1 MRKFLRILLLT
12 AVLAGALCVSALAA
26 EPTEAGVYGMTTETG
41 ITVTPQK
48 ADGTAI
54 DASTQGDYSGYYAGA
69 VKFGVE
75 ATGLTAGSQ
84 YLLLMVSGDGAPGAD
99 NIVYIDQQAADAN
112 GTVAF
117 TAYPQA
123 LGKGSYRIFLL
134 GGEQT
139 LSSGGLAVS
148 FQAYVPYTLG
158 DVNDDGTIDSEDSLW
173 ALRYLVKL
181 DTPTDQQRLAAD
193 VNRDGTVD
201 SEDALLILR
210 YFVKQI
216 TSFDGV

>member
-54 DASTQGDYSGYYAGA
+54 DASTQSDYSGYYAGA

-75 ATGLTAGSQ
+75 ATGLKAGSQ

-123 LGKGSYRIFLL
+123 LDKGSYRIFLL
-134 GGEQT
+134 GGDQT
-139 LSSGGLAVS
+139 LNSGPAAS

-158 DVNDDGTIDSEDSLW
+158 DVNDDTYINASD
-173 ALRYLVKL
+173 ALQVLKFAAKL
-181 DTPTDQQRLAAD
+181 ETPTETQALAAN
-193 VNRDGTVD
+193 VNRDGYINA
-201 SEDALLILR
+201 SDALMILKYAAKLI
-210 YFVKQI
+210 
-216 TSFDGV
+216 SDWN

>member
-1 MRKFLRILLLT
+1 MRKCRRILLLT

-41 ITVTPQK
+41 ITVTPQT
-48 ADGTAI
+48 ADGTEI
-54 DASTQGDYSGYYAGA
+54 TKEDLGGDYSDYYAGA

-123 LGKGSYRIFLL
+123 LDKGSYRIFLL

-158 DVNDDGTIDSEDSLW
+158 DVNDDGTIDSAD
-173 ALRYLVKL
+173 ALEALLFFVESK
-181 DTPTDQQRLAAD
+181 TPTETERLAAD
-193 VNRDGTVD
+193 VNKDGTID
-201 SEDALLILR
+201 SYDALQMLR
-210 YFVKQI
+210 YFVEEI
-216 TSFDGV
+216 HSFD

>member
-1 MRKFLRILLLT
+1 MRKFRRILLLT

-26 EPTEAGVYGMTTETG
+26 EPTEAGVYDVVKTAEN
-41 ITVTPQK
+41 ITVTPRT

-54 DASTQGDYSGYYAGA
+54 DASTQGGYSGYYAGA

-123 LGKGSYRIFLL
+123 LDKGSYRIFLL
-134 GGEQT
+134 GGDQT

-158 DVNDDGTIDSEDSLW
+158 DVNDDTYINASD
-173 ALRYLVKL
+173 ALQVLKFAAKL
-181 DTPTDQQRLAAD
+181 ETPTETQALAAN
-193 VNRDGTVD
+193 VNRDGYINA
-201 SEDALLILR
+201 SDALMILKYAAKLI
-210 YFVKQI
+210 
-216 TSFDGV
+216 SDWN

>member
-1 MRKFLRILLLT
+1 MRKFRRILLLT

-75 ATGLTAGSQ
+75 ATGLKAGSQ
-84 YLLLMVSGDGAPGAD
+84 YLLLMVSGDGVPGAD

-134 GGEQT
+134 GGDQT
-139 LSSGGLAVS
+139 LNSGPAAS

-158 DVNDDGTIDSEDSLW
+158 DVDNNGKIQAVDALAVLRHVAKIETLDDTAS
-173 ALRYLVKL
+173 
-181 DTPTDQQRLAAD
+181 LAAD
-193 VNRDGTVD
+193 VDCDGKVKAV
-201 SEDALLILR
+201 DALAILR
-210 YFVKQI
+210 YVAKIIDHF
-216 TSFDGV
+216 

>member
-75 ATGLTAGSQ
+75 ATGLKAGSQ

-134 GGEQT
+134 GGDQT
-139 LSSGGLAVS
+139 LNSGPAAS

-158 DVNDDGTIDSEDSLW
+158 DVNDDGTIDSAD
-173 ALRYLVKL
+173 ALEALLFFVESK
-181 DTPTDQQRLAAD
+181 TPTETERLAAD
-193 VNRDGTVD
+193 VNKDGTID
-201 SEDALLILR
+201 SYDALQMLR
-210 YFVKQI
+210 YFVEEI
-216 TSFDGV
+216 HSFD

>member
-12 AVLAGALCVSALAA
+12 AVLAGAICVSALAA

-134 GGEQT
+134 GGDQT
-139 LSSGGLAVS
+139 LNSGPAAS

-158 DVNDDGTIDSEDSLW
+158 DVDNNGKIQAVDALAVLRHVAKIETLDDTAS
-173 ALRYLVKL
+173 
-181 DTPTDQQRLAAD
+181 LAAD
-193 VNRDGTVD
+193 VDCDGKIKAV
-201 SEDALLILR
+201 DALAILR
-210 YFVKQI
+210 YVAKIIDHF
-216 TSFDGV
+216 

>member
-123 LGKGSYRIFLL
+123 LDKGSYRIFLL
-134 GGEQT
+134 GGDQT
-139 LSSGGLAVS
+139 LNSGPAAS

-216 TSFDGV
+216 TSFDDV

>member
-158 DVNDDGTIDSEDSLW
+158 DVDNNGKIQAVDALAVLRHVAKIETLDDTAS
-173 ALRYLVKL
+173 
-181 DTPTDQQRLAAD
+181 LAAD
-193 VNRDGTVD
+193 VDCDGKVKAV
-201 SEDALLILR
+201 DALAILR
-210 YFVKQI
+210 YVAKIIDHF
-216 TSFDGV
+216 

>member
-41 ITVTPQK
+41 ITVTPQTAEGK
-48 ADGTAI
+48 AI
-54 DASTQGDYSGYYAGA
+54 DASTQEDYTDYYAGA

-75 ATGLTAGSQ
+75 ATGLKAGSQ

-139 LSSGGLAVS
+139 LSSGGLAAS

-158 DVNDDGTIDSEDSLW
+158 DVNDDGTIDVSD
-173 ALRYLVKL
+173 ALMALQSAVNL
-181 DTPTDQQRLAAD
+181 LQLTESQILAAD
-193 VNRDGTVD
+193 VDRNLTVD
-201 SEDALLILR
+201 VSDALLLLKYSVNLIDK
-210 YFVKQI
+210 F
-216 TSFDGV
+216 

>member
-1 MRKFLRILLLT
+1 MRKFLRILLLA

-123 LGKGSYRIFLL
+123 LDKGSYRIFLL

-158 DVNDDGTIDSEDSLW
+158 DVDNNGKIQAVDALAVLRHVAKIETLDDTAS
-173 ALRYLVKL
+173 
-181 DTPTDQQRLAAD
+181 LAAD
-193 VNRDGTVD
+193 VDCDGKIKAV
-201 SEDALLILR
+201 DALAILR
-210 YFVKQI
+210 YVAKIIDHF
-216 TSFDGV
+216 

>member
-12 AVLAGALCVSALAA
+12 VVLAGALCVSALAA

-41 ITVTPQK
+41 ITVTSQT
-48 ADGTAI
+48 ADGTEI
-54 DASTQGDYSGYYAGA
+54 TKEDLGGDYSDYYAGA

-75 ATGLTAGSQ
+75 ATGLKAGSQ
-84 YLLLMVSGDGAPGAD
+84 YLLLMVSGDGVPGAD

-123 LGKGSYRIFLL
+123 LDKGSYRIFLL

-139 LSSGGLAVS
+139 LSSGGLAAS

-158 DVNDDGTIDSEDSLW
+158 DVNDDGTIDSAD
-173 ALRYLVKL
+173 ALEALLFFVESK
-181 DTPTDQQRLAAD
+181 TPTETERLAAD
-193 VNRDGTVD
+193 VNKDGTID
-201 SEDALLILR
+201 SYDALQMLR
-210 YFVKQI
+210 YFVEEI
-216 TSFDGV
+216 HSFD

>member
-54 DASTQGDYSGYYAGA
+54 DASTQGDYSGYYASA

-134 GGEQT
+134 GGDQT
-139 LSSGGLAVS
+139 LNSGPAAS

-158 DVNDDGTIDSEDSLW
+158 DVNDDGTIDSAD
-173 ALRYLVKL
+173 ALEALLFFVESK
-181 DTPTDQQRLAAD
+181 TPTETERLAAD
-193 VNRDGTVD
+193 VNKDGTID
-201 SEDALLILR
+201 SYDALQMLR
-210 YFVKQI
+210 YFVEEI
-216 TSFDGV
+216 HSFD

>member
-41 ITVTPQK
+41 ITVTSQK

-54 DASTQGDYSGYYAGA
+54 DASTQGDYSGYYTGA

-75 ATGLTAGSQ
+75 AKGLTAGSQ

-134 GGEQT
+134 GGDQT
-139 LSSGGLAVS
+139 LNSGPAAS

-158 DVNDDGTIDSEDSLW
+158 DVNDDGTIDSAD
-173 ALRYLVKL
+173 ALLVLKHSVHLL
-181 DTPTDQQRLAAD
+181 DLDAVQQLAAN
-193 VNRDGTVD
+193 VNKDNTID
-201 SEDALLILR
+201 SSDALLILR
-210 YFVKQI
+210 YSVHLIDKF
-216 TSFDGV
+216 

>member
-1 MRKFLRILLLT
+1 MRKVLRILLLT

-41 ITVTPQK
+41 ITVTSQK

-75 ATGLTAGSQ
+75 AKGLTAGSQ

-134 GGEQT
+134 GGDQT
-139 LSSGGLAVS
+139 LNSGPAAS

-158 DVNDDGTIDSEDSLW
+158 DVNDDGTIDSAD
-173 ALRYLVKL
+173 ALEALLFFVESK
-181 DTPTDQQRLAAD
+181 TPTETERLAAD
-193 VNRDGTVD
+193 VNKDGTID
-201 SEDALLILR
+201 SYDALQMLR
-210 YFVKQI
+210 YFVEEI
-216 TSFDGV
+216 HSFD

>member
-26 EPTEAGVYGMTTETG
+26 EPTEAGVYDVVKTAEN
-41 ITVTPQK
+41 ITVTPRT

-54 DASTQGDYSGYYAGA
+54 DASTQGGYSGYYAGA

-75 ATGLTAGSQ
+75 ATGLKAGSQ
-84 YLLLMVSGDGAPGAD
+84 YLLLMVSGDGTPGAD

-134 GGEQT
+134 GGDQT
-139 LSSGGLAVS
+139 LNSGPAAS

-158 DVNDDGTIDSEDSLW
+158 DVDNNGKIQAVDALAVLRHVAKIETLDDTAS
-173 ALRYLVKL
+173 
-181 DTPTDQQRLAAD
+181 LAAD
-193 VNRDGTVD
+193 VDCDGKVKAV
-201 SEDALLILR
+201 DALAILR
-210 YFVKQI
+210 YVAKIIDHF
-216 TSFDGV
+216 

>member
-134 GGEQT
+134 GGKQT
-139 LSSGGLAVS
+139 LNSGPAAS

-158 DVNDDGTIDSEDSLW
+158 DVDNNGKIQAVDALAVLRHVAKIETLDDTAS
-173 ALRYLVKL
+173 
-181 DTPTDQQRLAAD
+181 LAAD
-193 VNRDGTVD
+193 VDCDGKVKAV
-201 SEDALLILR
+201 DALAILR
-210 YFVKQI
+210 YVAKISDHF
-216 TSFDGV
+216 

>member
-26 EPTEAGVYGMTTETG
+26 EPTEAGVYDVVKTAEN
-41 ITVTPQK
+41 ITVTPRT

-54 DASTQGDYSGYYAGA
+54 DASTQGGYSGYYAGA

-123 LGKGSYRIFLL
+123 LDKGSYRIFLL

-158 DVNDDGTIDSEDSLW
+158 DVNDDGTIDSAD
-173 ALRYLVKL
+173 ALLVLKHSVHLL
-181 DTPTDQQRLAAD
+181 DLDAVQQLAAN
-193 VNRDGTVD
+193 VNKDNTID
-201 SEDALLILR
+201 SSDALLILR
-210 YFVKQI
+210 YSVHLIDKF
-216 TSFDGV
+216 

>member
-41 ITVTPQK
+41 ITVTPQTAEGK
-48 ADGTAI
+48 AI
-54 DASTQGDYSGYYAGA
+54 DASTQGDYSDYYAGA

-134 GGEQT
+134 GGDQT
-139 LSSGGLAVS
+139 LNSGPAAS

-158 DVNDDGTIDSEDSLW
+158 DVDNNGKIQAVDALAVLRHVAKIETLDDTAS
-173 ALRYLVKL
+173 
-181 DTPTDQQRLAAD
+181 LAAD
-193 VNRDGTVD
+193 VDCDGKVKAV
-201 SEDALLILR
+201 DALAILR
-210 YFVKQI
+210 YVAKIIDHF
-216 TSFDGV
+216 

>member
-54 DASTQGDYSGYYAGA
+54 DASTQGDYSGYYAGT

-75 ATGLTAGSQ
+75 ATGLKAGSQ

-99 NIVYIDQQAADAN
+99 NIVYIDQQAAGAN

-123 LGKGSYRIFLL
+123 LDKGSYRIFLL

-158 DVNDDGTIDSEDSLW
+158 DVDNNGKIQAVDALAVLRHVAKIETLDDTAS
-173 ALRYLVKL
+173 
-181 DTPTDQQRLAAD
+181 LAAD
-193 VNRDGTVD
+193 VDCDGKVKAV
-201 SEDALLILR
+201 DALAILR
-210 YFVKQI
+210 YVAKIIDHF
-216 TSFDGV
+216 

>member
-1 MRKFLRILLLT
+1 MRKFLWILLLT

-84 YLLLMVSGDGAPGAD
+84 YLLLMVSGDSAPGAD

-134 GGEQT
+134 GGDQT
-139 LSSGGLAVS
+139 LSSGPAAS

-158 DVNDDGTIDSEDSLW
+158 DVNDDGTIDSAD
-173 ALRYLVKL
+173 ALEALLFFVESK
-181 DTPTDQQRLAAD
+181 TPTETERLAAD
-193 VNRDGTVD
+193 VNKDGTID
-201 SEDALLILR
+201 SYDALQMLR
-210 YFVKQI
+210 YFVEEI
-216 TSFDGV
+216 HSFD

>member
-84 YLLLMVSGDGAPGAD
+84 YLLLMVSGAGAPGAD

-134 GGEQT
+134 GGDQT

-158 DVNDDGTIDSEDSLW
+158 DVNDDGTIDSAD
-173 ALRYLVKL
+173 ALEALLFFVESK
-181 DTPTDQQRLAAD
+181 TPTETERLAAD
-193 VNRDGTVD
+193 VNKDGTID
-201 SEDALLILR
+201 SYDALQMLR
-210 YFVKQI
+210 YFVEEI
-216 TSFDGV
+216 HSFD

>member
-41 ITVTPQK
+41 ITVTPQT
-48 ADGTAI
+48 ADGTEI
-54 DASTQGDYSGYYAGA
+54 TKEDLGGDYSDYYAGA

-134 GGEQT
+134 GGDQT

-158 DVNDDGTIDSEDSLW
+158 DVDNNGKIQAVDALAVLRHVAKIETLDDTAS
-173 ALRYLVKL
+173 
-181 DTPTDQQRLAAD
+181 LAAD
-193 VNRDGTVD
+193 VDCDGKVKAV
-201 SEDALLILR
+201 DALAILR
-210 YFVKQI
+210 YVAKIIDHF
-216 TSFDGV
+216 

>member
-12 AVLAGALCVSALAA
+12 VVLAGALCVSALAA

-75 ATGLTAGSQ
+75 ATGLKAGSQ

-139 LSSGGLAVS
+139 LSSGPAAS

-158 DVNDDGTIDSEDSLW
+158 DVNDDGTIDSAD
-173 ALRYLVKL
+173 ALLVLKHSVHLL
-181 DTPTDQQRLAAD
+181 DLDAVQQLAAN
-193 VNRDGTVD
+193 VNKDNTID
-201 SEDALLILR
+201 SSDALLILR
-210 YFVKQI
+210 YSVHLIDKF
-216 TSFDGV
+216 

>member
-41 ITVTPQK
+41 ITVTPQT
-48 ADGTAI
+48 AEGTAI

-123 LGKGSYRIFLL
+123 LDKGSYRIFLL

-158 DVNDDGTIDSEDSLW
+158 DVDNNGKIQAVDALAVLRHVAKIETLDDTAS
-173 ALRYLVKL
+173 
-181 DTPTDQQRLAAD
+181 LAAD
-193 VNRDGTVD
+193 VDCDGKVKAV
-201 SEDALLILR
+201 DALAILR
-210 YFVKQI
+210 YVAKIIDHF
-216 TSFDGV
+216 

>member
-123 LGKGSYRIFLL
+123 LDKGSYRIFLL
-134 GGEQT
+134 GGDQT
-139 LSSGGLAVS
+139 LNSGPAAS

-158 DVNDDGTIDSEDSLW
+158 DVNDDGTIDSAD
-173 ALRYLVKL
+173 ALEALLFFVESK
-181 DTPTDQQRLAAD
+181 TPTETERLAAD
-193 VNRDGTVD
+193 VNKDGTID
-201 SEDALLILR
+201 SYDALQMLR
-210 YFVKQI
+210 YFVEEI
-216 TSFDGV
+216 HSFD

>member
-1 MRKFLRILLLT
+1 MRKFRRILLLT

-41 ITVTPQK
+41 ITVTPQT
-48 ADGTAI
+48 ADGTEI
-54 DASTQGDYSGYYAGA
+54 TKEDLGGDYSDYYAGA

-75 ATGLTAGSQ
+75 ATGLKAGSQ

-139 LSSGGLAVS
+139 LSSGPAAS

-158 DVNDDGTIDSEDSLW
+158 DVNDDTYINASD
-173 ALRYLVKL
+173 ALQVLKFAAKL
-181 DTPTDQQRLAAD
+181 ETPTETQALAAN
-193 VNRDGTVD
+193 VNRDGYINA
-201 SEDALLILR
+201 SDALMILKYAAKLI
-210 YFVKQI
+210 
-216 TSFDGV
+216 SDWN

>member
-41 ITVTPQK
+41 ITVTPQT
-48 ADGTAI
+48 AEGTEI
-54 DASTQGDYSGYYAGA
+54 TKEDLGGDYSNYYAGA

-75 ATGLTAGSQ
+75 ATGLKAGSQ

-123 LGKGSYRIFLL
+123 LDKGSYRIFLL

-139 LSSGGLAVS
+139 LSSGPAAS

-158 DVNDDGTIDSEDSLW
+158 DVNDDTYINASD
-173 ALRYLVKL
+173 ALQVLKFAAKL
-181 DTPTDQQRLAAD
+181 ETPTETQALAAN
-193 VNRDGTVD
+193 VNRDGYINA
-201 SEDALLILR
+201 SDALMILKYAAKLI
-210 YFVKQI
+210 
-216 TSFDGV
+216 SDWN

>member
-54 DASTQGDYSGYYAGA
+54 DASTQSDYSGYYAGA

-123 LGKGSYRIFLL
+123 LDKGSYRIFLL

-158 DVNDDGTIDSEDSLW
+158 DVDNNGKIQAVDALAVLRHVAKIETLDDTAS
-173 ALRYLVKL
+173 
-181 DTPTDQQRLAAD
+181 LAAD
-193 VNRDGTVD
+193 VDCDGKIKAV
-201 SEDALLILR
+201 DALAILR
-210 YFVKQI
+210 YVAKIIDHF
-216 TSFDGV
+216 

>member
-12 AVLAGALCVSALAA
+12 VVLAGALCVSALAA
-26 EPTEAGVYGMTTETG
+26 EPTEAGVYDVVKTAEN
-41 ITVTPQK
+41 ITVTPRT

-54 DASTQGDYSGYYAGA
+54 DASTQGGYSGYYAGA

-75 ATGLTAGSQ
+75 ATGLKAGSQ
-84 YLLLMVSGDGAPGAD
+84 YLLLMVSGDGTPGAD

-134 GGEQT
+134 GGDQT
-139 LSSGGLAVS
+139 LNSGGLAVS

-158 DVNDDGTIDSEDSLW
+158 DVNDDGTIDSAD
-173 ALRYLVKL
+173 ALLVLKHSVHLL
-181 DTPTDQQRLAAD
+181 DLDAVQQLAAN
-193 VNRDGTVD
+193 VNKDNTID
-201 SEDALLILR
+201 SSDALLILR
-210 YFVKQI
+210 YSVHLIDKF
-216 TSFDGV
+216 

>member
-41 ITVTPQK
+41 ITVTPQT
-48 ADGTAI
+48 ADGTEI
-54 DASTQGDYSGYYAGA
+54 TKEDLGGDYSDYYAGA

-123 LGKGSYRIFLL
+123 LDKGSYRIFLL
-134 GGEQT
+134 GGDQT
-139 LSSGGLAVS
+139 LNSGPAAS

-158 DVNDDGTIDSEDSLW
+158 DVNDDGTIDSAD
-173 ALRYLVKL
+173 ALLVLKHSVHLL
-181 DTPTDQQRLAAD
+181 DLDAVQQLAAN
-193 VNRDGTVD
+193 VNKDNTID
-201 SEDALLILR
+201 SSDALLILR
-210 YFVKQI
+210 YSVHLIDKF
-216 TSFDGV
+216 

>member
-1 MRKFLRILLLT
+1 MRKFRRILLLT

-41 ITVTPQK
+41 ITVTPQT

-75 ATGLTAGSQ
+75 ATGLKAGSQ

-134 GGEQT
+134 GGDQT
-139 LSSGGLAVS
+139 LSSGPAAS

-158 DVNDDGTIDSEDSLW
+158 DVDNNGKIQAVDALAVLRHVAKIETLDDTAS
-173 ALRYLVKL
+173 
-181 DTPTDQQRLAAD
+181 LAAD
-193 VNRDGTVD
+193 VDCDGKVKAV
-201 SEDALLILR
+201 DALAILR
-210 YFVKQI
+210 YVAKIIDHF
-216 TSFDGV
+216 

>member
-1 MRKFLRILLLT
+1 MRKFRRILLLT

-41 ITVTPQK
+41 ITVTPQT
-48 ADGTAI
+48 ADGTEI
-54 DASTQGDYSGYYAGA
+54 TKEDLGGDYSDYYAGA

-123 LGKGSYRIFLL
+123 LDKGSYRIFLL
-134 GGEQT
+134 GGDQT
-139 LSSGGLAVS
+139 LNSGPAAS

-158 DVNDDGTIDSEDSLW
+158 DVNDDTYINASD
-173 ALRYLVKL
+173 ALQVLKFAAKL
-181 DTPTDQQRLAAD
+181 ETPTETQALAAN
-193 VNRDGTVD
+193 VNRDGYINA
-201 SEDALLILR
+201 SDALMILKYAAKLI
-210 YFVKQI
+210 
-216 TSFDGV
+216 SDWN

>member
-134 GGEQT
+134 GGDQT
-139 LSSGGLAVS
+139 LNSGPAAS

-158 DVNDDGTIDSEDSLW
+158 DVDNNGKIQAVDALAVLRHVAKIETLDDTAS
-173 ALRYLVKL
+173 
-181 DTPTDQQRLAAD
+181 LAAD
-193 VNRDGTVD
+193 VDCDGKVKAV
-201 SEDALLILR
+201 DALAILR
-210 YFVKQI
+210 YMAKIIDHF
-216 TSFDGV
+216 

>member
-75 ATGLTAGSQ
+75 ATGLKAGSQ
-84 YLLLMVSGDGAPGAD
+84 YLLLMVSGDDAPGAD
-99 NIVYIDQQAADAN
+99 NIVYIDQRAANAN

-123 LGKGSYRIFLL
+123 LDKGSYRIFLL

-158 DVNDDGTIDSEDSLW
+158 DVDNNGKIQAVDALAVLRHVAKIETLDDTAS
-173 ALRYLVKL
+173 
-181 DTPTDQQRLAAD
+181 LAAD
-193 VNRDGTVD
+193 VDCDGKIKAV
-201 SEDALLILR
+201 DALAILR
-210 YFVKQI
+210 YVAKIIDHF
-216 TSFDGV
+216 

>member
-1 MRKFLRILLLT
+1 MRKFRRILLLT

-26 EPTEAGVYGMTTETG
+26 EPTEAGVYDVVKTAEN
-41 ITVTPQK
+41 ITVTPRT

-54 DASTQGDYSGYYAGA
+54 DASTQGGYSGYYAGA

-134 GGEQT
+134 GGDQT
-139 LSSGGLAVS
+139 LNSGPAAS

-158 DVNDDGTIDSEDSLW
+158 DVDNNGKIQAVDALAVLRHVAKIETLDDTAS
-173 ALRYLVKL
+173 
-181 DTPTDQQRLAAD
+181 LAAD
-193 VNRDGTVD
+193 VDCDGKVKAV
-201 SEDALLILR
+201 DALAILR
-210 YFVKQI
+210 YVAKIIDHF
-216 TSFDGV
+216 

>member
-26 EPTEAGVYGMTTETG
+26 EPTEDGVYGMTTETG

-75 ATGLTAGSQ
+75 ATGLKAGSQ

-134 GGEQT
+134 GGDQT
-139 LSSGGLAVS
+139 LNSGPAAS

-158 DVNDDGTIDSEDSLW
+158 DVNDDGTIDSAD
-173 ALRYLVKL
+173 ALEALLFFVESK
-181 DTPTDQQRLAAD
+181 TPTETERLAAD
-193 VNRDGTVD
+193 VNKDGTID
-201 SEDALLILR
+201 SYDALQMLR
-210 YFVKQI
+210 YFVEEI
-216 TSFDGV
+216 HSFD

>member
-75 ATGLTAGSQ
+75 ATGLKAGSQ
-84 YLLLMVSGDGAPGAD
+84 YLLLMVSGDGVPGAD

-134 GGEQT
+134 GGDQT
-139 LSSGGLAVS
+139 LNSGPAAS

-158 DVNDDGTIDSEDSLW
+158 DVNDDGTIDSAD
-173 ALRYLVKL
+173 ALEALLFFVESK
-181 DTPTDQQRLAAD
+181 TPTETERLAAD
-193 VNRDGTVD
+193 VNKDGTID
-201 SEDALLILR
+201 SYDALQMLR
-210 YFVKQI
+210 YFVEEI
-216 TSFDGV
+216 HSFD

>member
-54 DASTQGDYSGYYAGA
+54 DASTQGDYSDYYAGA

-134 GGEQT
+134 GGDQT
-139 LSSGGLAVS
+139 LSSGPAAS

-158 DVNDDGTIDSEDSLW
+158 DVNDDTYINASD
-173 ALRYLVKL
+173 ALQVLKFAAKL
-181 DTPTDQQRLAAD
+181 ETPTETQALAAN
-193 VNRDGTVD
+193 VNRDGYINA
-201 SEDALLILR
+201 SDALMILKYAAKLI
-210 YFVKQI
+210 
-216 TSFDGV
+216 SDWN

>member
-54 DASTQGDYSGYYAGA
+54 DASTQGDYSDYYAGA

-112 GTVAF
+112 GTVVF

-123 LGKGSYRIFLL
+123 LDKGSYRIFLL

-158 DVNDDGTIDSEDSLW
+158 DVNDDGTIDSAD
-173 ALRYLVKL
+173 ALLVLKHSVHLL
-181 DTPTDQQRLAAD
+181 DLDAVQQLAAN
-193 VNRDGTVD
+193 VNKDNTID
-201 SEDALLILR
+201 SSDALLILR
-210 YFVKQI
+210 YSVHLIDKF
-216 TSFDGV
+216 